1 MLRRKVPSTNSL
13 FAFEVVAR
21 HGSFSS
27 AAAELNV
34 TQPAVS
40 RTINSLEKHLGY
52 RLFIRHGRWIDL
64 TPNGAQLFRVTT
76 SAFNTI
82 EDTLSEINVRNESQ
96 ERVSI
101 SMSSTAVNFW
111 FVPRMQS
118 FKARFPTVSL
128 KFQTFDVEA
137 DAKDADLSVRLSDP
151 AERSTHRWPFAD
163 ERVLAVC
170 SPEYLDK
177 FGTLDEQ
184 KIDQN
189 HTILEATNQ
198 RYSLG
203 EYIHTTGRAALVGQ
217 QTMVFSDNASII
229 QAAVEGHGI
238 ALGWLHEISQ
248 PIITGS
254 LTPASTQIVK
264 TGRRFHVLATNLTPM
279 RPIVEDI
286 RDWLIKEMR
295 GDLNLMKEVLR
306 TRLIKISVKRLH
318 LNHA

>member
-118 FKARFPTVSL
+118 FKARFPSVSL

-170 SPEYLDK
+170 P
-177 FGTLDEQ
+177 
-184 KIDQN
+184 
-189 HTILEATNQ
+189 
-198 RYSLG
+198 
-203 EYIHTTGRAALVGQ
+203 
-217 QTMVFSDNASII
+217 
-229 QAAVEGHGI
+229 
-238 ALGWLHEISQ
+238 
-248 PIITGS
+248 P
-254 LTPASTQIVK
+254 
-264 TGRRFHVLATNLTPM
+264 RRNIWINTAH
-279 RPIVEDI
+279 
-286 RDWLIKEMR
+286 
-295 GDLNLMKEVLR
+295 
-306 TRLIKISVKRLH
+306 
-318 LNHA
+318 